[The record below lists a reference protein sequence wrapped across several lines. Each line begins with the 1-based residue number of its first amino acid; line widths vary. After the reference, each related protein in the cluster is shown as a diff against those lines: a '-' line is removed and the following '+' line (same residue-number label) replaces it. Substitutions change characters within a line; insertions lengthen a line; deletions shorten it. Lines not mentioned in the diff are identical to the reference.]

1 MKMLF
6 LSLTRCSKTEKAERI
21 NTLKRYENDLII
33 KENIMQLMQD
43 NKALWL

>member
-1 MKMLF
+1 MKTFF
-6 LSLTRCSKTEKAERI
+6 LSLTRCNKTTEVKR
-21 NTLKRYENDLII
+21 NKSVKRYENDLII

>member
-1 MKMLF
+1 MKTLF
-6 LSLTRCSKTEKAERI
+6 LSLSRCSKTEKTKHS

-33 KENIMQLMQD
+33 REKIMQLMQD

>member
-1 MKMLF
+1 MKTLF
-6 LSLTRCSKTEKAERI
+6 LSLSRCSKTEKPKRS

-43 NKALWL
+43 SKALWL

>member
-1 MKMLF
+1 MKALF
-6 LSLTRCSKTEKAERI
+6 LSLTRCNKTIEAKRTKI
-21 NTLKRYENDLII
+21 SKRYENDHII

>member
-6 LSLTRCSKTEKAERI
+6 LSLNCCTKTAKAKRI
-21 NTLKRYENDLII
+21 NSIKRNENDLTI

>member
-33 KENIMQLMQD
+33 KENIMQLMQE